1 MNKEIKYIWKLNG
14 HAKRMFNKQTA
25 VNNKHFLDT
34 EKTGYYS
41 SGIIVGT
48 RRDVDYDC
56 DILVKAELK
65 QGNGKFVIEA
75 GVHDKAFNATSI
87 DYATPGYPEV
97 PSIPRILGMYL
108 HPTEAEYSI
117 SSWMGKSLNVLTKI
131 KPNDLESKMRSARL
145 TEVSLQH
152 YLNVLSA
159 TPQIATDIFEFI
171 LGLK

>member
-14 HAKRMFNKQTA
+14 HAKRMFNKQPN

-65 QGNGKFVIEA
+65 QYGGKFLIEA
-75 GVHDKAFNATSI
+75 GVHVKDLKVMTR
-87 DYATPGYPEV
+87 DWVQPGNPSV
-97 PSIPRILGMYL
+97 PAIARILHINL
-108 HPTEAEYSI
+108 QLENADYSVA
-117 SSWMGKSLNVLTKI
+117 SLLGSSLNVLGKI
-131 KPNDLESKMRSARL
+131 KPDALDGRTNSAQL

-152 YLNVLSA
+152 YLTALSA

>member
-34 EKTGYYS
+34 EKMGYYS

-75 GVHDKAFNATSI
+75 GVHVKDLKFTTRDWAQPNN
-87 DYATPGYPEV
+87 PQV
-97 PSIPRILGMYL
+97 PAIARILGMNL
-108 HPTEAEYSI
+108 HLENADYSVA
-117 SSWMGKSLNVLTKI
+117 SLLGFSLNVLGKI
-131 KPNDLESKMRSARL
+131 KPDALEGRTNSAQL

-152 YLNVLSA
+152 YLTALSA